1 MDLSHLPKMGP
12 KSLDALKSAGISS
25 LSEFLYNIPRTYLD
39 QTKVSKI
46 GDLHVGDRVVLIG
59 TVTRAGL
66 IRGRT
71 SRFVATLTDGT
82 GEISLTF
89 FQGASYQSRRVQPGS
104 HWLVTGVVGEYR
116 GFQMTHPDMQPFDAD
131 EQFNGQILPVYPMTE
146 VMTKSRITQRVHGRI
161 VGL

>member
-71 SRFVATLTDGT
+71 SRFVATLQTAPAK
-82 GEISLTF
+82 F
-89 FQGASYQSRRVQPGS
+89 R
-104 HWLVTGVVGEYR
+104 
-116 GFQMTHPDMQPFDAD
+116 
-131 EQFNGQILPVYPMTE
+131 
-146 VMTKSRITQRVHGRI
+146 
-161 VGL
+161 